1 MLGLAHI
8 TRAAKFEYAQK
19 IKRESTSKRKTIFP
33 INNMSKTPTKKD
45 GKGKLTE
52 RAYKGRIKGGQ
63 NYGPKVERKTHFIV
77 SYQNTH
83 I

>member
-1 MLGLAHI
+1 
-8 TRAAKFEYAQK
+8 
-19 IKRESTSKRKTIFP
+19 
-33 INNMSKTPTKKD
+33 MSKTPTKKD